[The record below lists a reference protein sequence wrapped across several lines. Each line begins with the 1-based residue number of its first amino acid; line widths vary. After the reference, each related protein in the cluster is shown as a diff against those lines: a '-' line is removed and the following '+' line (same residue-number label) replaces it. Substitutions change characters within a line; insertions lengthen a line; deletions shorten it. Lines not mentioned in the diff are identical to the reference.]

1 MTLLLKINRYKRL
14 GYVLDHIGVDCLG
27 DWFGVSGDA
36 DSVKTLDEFMKKN
49 PPFFL
54 IYKPIRIIV
63 ISLITNNKKNGRK
76 TVFTNSQ
83 LKVHR
88 NNITPMSTNII
99 PIYHITNFQVSENKI
114 MIILI
119 QIKMTLFCIVKSL

>member
-49 PPFFL
+49 PPEIEIIENFYIVRINVNKL
-54 IYKPIRIIV
+54 IAVY
-63 ISLITNNKKNGRK
+63 
-76 TVFTNSQ
+76 
-83 LKVHR
+83 
-88 NNITPMSTNII
+88 
-99 PIYHITNFQVSENKI
+99 
-114 MIILI
+114 
-119 QIKMTLFCIVKSL
+119 TLP